1 MRPTLFLLTLLLASL
16 AAHAQQTTTTVR
28 DRLWI
33 FTVIGGGNN
42 KKSPDSPGG
51 NTTHYIDDFAPG
63 GSRMT
68 PAEGAFWLGVPNLLF
83 IRSNNLPALPT
94 DETGRKKSSYQQYAA
109 SFQPLERVVW
119 SVIGGGGMGGGGSGG
134 GMKSRMDPISKL
146 QLEQQF
152 ARPRSAPP
160 DQDRTGT

>member
-68 PAEGAFWLGVPNLLF
+68 PAEGAFNA
-83 IRSNNLPALPT
+83 PASRL
-94 DETGRKKSSYQQYAA
+94 KKSC
-109 SFQPLERVVW
+109 RGV
-119 SVIGGGGMGGGGSGG
+119 
-134 GMKSRMDPISKL
+134 KSNFYPFRFADSPVLDSKL
-146 QLEQQF
+146 TDNF
-152 ARPRSAPP
+152 MNTSINMKR
-160 DQDRTGT
+160 GKFK